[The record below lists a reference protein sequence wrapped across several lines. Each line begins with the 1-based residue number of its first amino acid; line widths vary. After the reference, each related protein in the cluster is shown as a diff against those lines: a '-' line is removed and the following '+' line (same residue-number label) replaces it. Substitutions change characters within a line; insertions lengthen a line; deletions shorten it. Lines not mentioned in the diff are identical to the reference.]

1 MKKQKI
7 NSKIDQR
14 QFLDE
19 ETLESLLES
28 REGIAEVAD
37 KYTEELKSPDPKQL
51 ERLKRE
57 LLGYYSNYSFR
68 MAKVYAKKSGN
79 HIFYEDYKRQL
90 RFEHMKDMMDEAGKI
105 PITRAE
111 KEVEAYPAY
120 VSDLLVLEDMRK
132 ALIEF
137 ERIDK
142 FCSILINAITQSIA
156 VVRRDTDSEY

>member
-1 MKKQKI
+1 MKKEKT
-7 NSKIDQR
+7 NSKIDPR

-19 ETLESLLES
+19 ETLESLVES
-28 REGIAEVAD
+28 RAGIAEVSD
-37 KYTEELKSPDPKQL
+37 SYTEELKSPDPKQL

-57 LLGYYSNYSFR
+57 LLSYYSNYSFR

-79 HIFYEDYKRQL
+79 HIYYEDYKRQL
-90 RFEHMKDMMDEAGKI
+90 RFEHMKDMMDEAGKM

-111 KEVEAYPAY
+111 KEVEAYPPY
-120 VSDLLVLEDMRK
+120 VNDLFILEDMK
-132 ALIEF
+132 KILIEF

-142 FCSILINAITQSIA
+142 FCNTLVNAITQSIA